1 MLRRLL
7 IVPVVALLLT
17 VFTGQGHGAAGIRK
31 AICPGQP
38 VPPGWV
44 VVGQALCGN
53 CFGGICVIIEKLP

>member
-7 IVPVVALLLT
+7 IVPLVALALT
-17 VFTGQGHGAAGIRK
+17 VFAGVSQAAPTRT

-44 VVGQALCGN
+44 VVGQSLCGN
-53 CFGGICVIIEKLP
+53 CFGGICIIIEKLP